1 MEQRPRSTT
10 SAPSSVAPAANASK
24 SEPDETRQSRPTA
37 IFLQPRNVTNARA
50 MSRTMPSVISVP

>member
-1 MEQRPRSTT
+1 M
-10 SAPSSVAPAANASK
+10 SAPSSVAPAAKASK
-24 SEPDETRQSRPTA
+24 SEPDEMRQSRPTA